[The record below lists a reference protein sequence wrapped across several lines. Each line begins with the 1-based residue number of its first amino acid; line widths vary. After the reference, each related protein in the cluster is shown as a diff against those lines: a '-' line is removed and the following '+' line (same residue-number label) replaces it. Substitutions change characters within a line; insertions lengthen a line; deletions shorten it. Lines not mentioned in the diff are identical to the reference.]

1 MTTRQRR
8 RGGLLV
14 GAGAA
19 ALALL
24 LWLGGTLRGWEDIT
38 WTWRVRLLARPG
50 PHTDDIRLILL
61 DQASLDWGREE
72 NGLSW
77 PWPREVYVPILDFCR
92 RAGARSVAFDVL
104 FTEPSVY
111 GVADDAALGDAIAR
125 TGRFV
130 GARFLAVQP
139 GRADATGTTEPIP
152 EVATSARLLGNV
164 SDVPDPDGIFRRAAL
179 VRRWN
184 GRWIPSLGVAA
195 WLAGEAGD
203 DTTGSLPDGLLA
215 VAPGTVR
222 VGTHRVP
229 VSPDGTALLR
239 FRGPVSVYR
248 TYSAAAVIQ
257 SELRLEAGEEP
268 VVDPADLRGK
278 YVLLGF
284 SAPGLL
290 DLRPTPLSRVSPGV
304 VIHATVLDDLL
315 GDDFLRPFPRPAAG
329 AGIVL
334 LALLTALLLTAGW
347 GPWRQGLA
355 TVLLVGLPF
364 GIGLLAYRAGWWWPV
379 LPHAT
384 GAALAVVGA
393 LAWNYATEGRQK
405 RFLRQAF
412 RHYLSPAVIDRLTAD
427 PSALRLGG
435 ERRELTIMFSDL
447 AGFTTLSEGLDP
459 EELTA
464 LLNDYLTDMT
474 DIILEE
480 GGTLDKYEGDAIL
493 AFWNAPLDQPDHA
506 RRACRAAVRC
516 QRRLAERREEF
527 RRRCGRDLHAR
538 IGLHTGEVVV
548 GNMGSRQ
555 RFDYTVL
562 GDAANLASRLE
573 GANKAFG
580 TATLISDATREA
592 AGDTILCRPLG
603 RARVVGRREPVPV
616 FELAGLAG
624 DPVPPGWEPFAAAL
638 AAWET
643 GDADRAREL
652 LDRLAGEDPVAAAC
666 AAHLA
671 DGGIG
676 RETPG
681 VWVLDR
687 K

>member
-1 MTTRQRR
+1 M
-8 RGGLLV
+8 

-24 LWLGGTLRGWEDIT
+24 LWLGGALQGWENIT
-38 WTWRVRLLARPG
+38 WTWRVRLLAHPG

-61 DQASLDWGREE
+61 DQAGLDWGRQE

-77 PWPREVYVPILDFCR
+77 PWPREVYAPVLDFCR

-111 GVADDAALGDAIAR
+111 GVDDDRALGDAIAR
-125 TGRFV
+125 LGRFV
-130 GARFLAVQP
+130 GARFLEVQP
-139 GRADATGTTEPIP
+139 GRLDAAGATEPIP
-152 EVATSARLLGNV
+152 EVAGAARLLANV
-164 SDVPDPDGIFRRAAL
+164 SDAPDPDGLFRRAAL
-179 VRRWN
+179 VRRLD
-184 GRWIPSLGVAA
+184 GALVPSLGVAA
-195 WLAGEAGD
+195 WLAGATGT
-203 DTTGSLPDGLLA
+203 DTTLA
-215 VAPGTVR
+215 LAPGVVR
-222 VGTHRVP
+222 IGPHRVP
-229 VSPDGTALLR
+229 AAPDGTALLR
-239 FRGPVSVYR
+239 YRGPVSVYR
-248 TYSAAAVIQ
+248 TYGAAAVIQ
-257 SELRLEAGEEP
+257 SELRLEAGEAP
-268 VVDPADLRGK
+268 TIDPADLRDK
-278 YVLLGF
+278 YVLFGF

-304 VIHATVLDDLL
+304 YVHATVLDNLL
-315 GDDFLRPFPRPAAG
+315 GDDFLRPFPRPAAA
-329 AGIVL
+329 AGVAL
-334 LALLTALLLTAGW
+334 LALLTGLLLTAG
-347 GPWRQGLA
+347 GRPWRQGLLA
-355 TVLLVGLPF
+355 VTAVLLPF
-364 GIGLLAYRAGWWWPV
+364 AAGLLLYRAGWWWPV
-379 LPHAT
+379 LPHAA

-405 RFLRQAF
+405 RFIKQAF
-412 RHYLSPAVIDRLTAD
+412 RHYLSPAVIERITAD
-427 PSALRLGG
+427 PSSLRLGG

-447 AGFTTLSEGLDP
+447 AGFTSLSEGLDP
-459 EELTA
+459 EQLTA

-506 RRACRAAVRC
+506 RRAARAAVRC
-516 QRRLAERREEF
+516 QRKLAERRPEF
-527 RRRCGRDLHAR
+527 RTRCGRDLHAR

-580 TATLISDATREA
+580 TATLVSGAVRDA
-592 AGDTILCRPLG
+592 AGDALLCRPLG
-603 RARVVGRREPVPV
+603 RVRVVGRREPVPV
-616 FELAGLAG
+616 YELAGLAG
-624 DPVPPGWEPFAAAL
+624 DPAPPAWEPFAAAL
-638 AAWET
+638 AAWEA

-652 LDRLAGEDPVAAAC
+652 LEKLTPDDPVAAAC

-671 DGGIG
+671 PGGIG
-676 RETPG
+676 RAEPG
-681 VWVLDR
+681 VWNLTG